1 MTSFFVSGL
10 EMAAELTYPEPEGN
24 PTSIIN
30 WMFQVLSRPSIA
42 FWCTSRISD

>member
-30 WMFQVLSRPSIA
+30 WMFQVLKYYR
-42 FWCTSRISD
+42 FLVQLTD